1 MGTTVTLAELDADG
15 TGRFAHVGDSRAYL
29 WHDDEL
35 TQLTQDHTVV
45 AEWLAAGA
53 ITEDE
58 AKTHP
63 RRGMLT
69 RSVGVSPSVAV
80 DTFESELAAGDR
92 LLLCSDGLNGM
103 VRDDRIA
110 ALLSTGTPEEAAWA
124 LVEAANA
131 AGGHDNITVLVV
143 DVER

>member
-1 MGTTVTLAELDADG
+1 EFDV
-15 TGRFAHVGDSRAYL
+15 
-29 WHDDEL
+29 
-35 TQLTQDHTVV
+35 
-45 AEWLAAGA
+45 
-53 ITEDE
+53 
-58 AKTHP
+58 
-63 RRGMLT
+63 
-69 RSVGVSPSVAV
+69 
-80 DTFESELAAGDR
+80 ELAPGDR

-110 ALLSTGTPEEAAWA
+110 ALLSTGTPEEAAWT